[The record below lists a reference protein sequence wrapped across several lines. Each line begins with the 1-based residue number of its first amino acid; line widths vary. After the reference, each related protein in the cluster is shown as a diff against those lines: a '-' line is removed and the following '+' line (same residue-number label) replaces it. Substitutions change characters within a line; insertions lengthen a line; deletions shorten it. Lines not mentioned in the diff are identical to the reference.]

1 MNSIT
6 LINILN
12 CFFIIIILY
21 NIIYDSCST
30 IEGLTANQ
38 QKIENKINQLEKDIK
53 SVEKVNPL
61 MPCAPM
67 IPIIKNNTN
76 QIKSMMDS
84 VTDLKANCARQNA

>member
-21 NIIYDSCST
+21 NIIYDTCT

-38 QKIENKINQLEKDIK
+38 QKIENKINQLEKDVK
-53 SVEKVNPL
+53 SIEKVNPL
-61 MPCAPM
+61 APCAPM
-67 IPIIKNNTN
+67 IPIVKDNTD
-76 QIKSMMDS
+76 QIKSMKDS
-84 VTDLKANCARQNA
+84 VTDLKANCERQNA

>member
-1 MNSIT
+1 MSSIT

-21 NIIYDSCST
+21 NIIYDTCT

-38 QKIENKINQLEKDIK
+38 QKIENKINQLEKDVK
-53 SVEKVNPL
+53 SIEKVNPL
-61 MPCAPM
+61 APCAPM
-67 IPIIKNNTN
+67 IPIVKDNTD

-84 VTDLKANCARQNA
+84 VTDLKANCERQSA